1 MKGVIFMKC
10 NDSIKRKKYE
20 EFRKYCKENPEEMA
34 LVASLVI
41 RMGCLT
47 RFVEEAKER
56 QMKKNII

>member
-1 MKGVIFMKC
+1 MKC

-20 EFRKYCKENPEEMA
+20 GFRKYCKENPEEA
-34 LVASLVI
+34 ILVTSLVI
-41 RMGCLT
+41 RTGCFS